1 MIMFDKDNNKKT
13 DQASQSKNRKH
24 GPNEKK
30 DTNPS
35 ANRDQKQ
42 EKSAGGQK

>member
-1 MIMFDKDNNKKT
+1 MFEKNKNKKT
-13 DQASQSKNRKH
+13 DQANQSKNRKH

-30 DTNPS
+30 NANPS
-35 ANRDQKQ
+35 ANRDQEQ